1 MYEVSS
7 DIEFLS
13 HVKSLSNKGLAE
25 HVKTLEMHQGV
36 HLKEDIK
43 GTSGVINHH
52 HHNFIATQQGFVPLR
67 YIKPYVERNTYL
79 YPSTLTV
86 ILTGI
91 SENRNCQTCFCV
103 QIHFY
108 YNFLGSYLRRKY
120 S

>member
-1 MYEVSS
+1 MSS
-7 DIEFLS
+7 NIEFLS
-13 HVKSLSNKGLAE
+13 HVKSLSTKGLAE

-79 YPSTLTV
+79 YPST
-86 ILTGI
+86 
-91 SENRNCQTCFCV
+91 
-103 QIHFY
+103 
-108 YNFLGSYLRRKY
+108 
-120 S
+120 